1 MQESK
6 KGISEKRSSALARG
20 VSKQRSVFAWQCLV
34 MVTLLIL
41 INWQHQFVDSSIMQN
56 NMHFWQASKIN
67 TGKAKQISRANS
79 DTVKVR
85 EFMPEHWAVHPYCSK
100 PCRLHLQMANSN
112 PSVMHDTQDGG
123 HREARINGEEKQ
135 FQFKP
140 GGVRNFACNSEEN
153 YWSGGVCTWELITLK
168 IANANSRYIRRNK
181 MDSPKSAEE
190 NLGATGSQKQKIKN
204 DQKLTQ
210 KRRKQQQRR
219 IAKQLLL
226 QTLQA
231 VKPKRNRGP
240 PKADMASTPSTMRKA
255 KNNSISASK
264 KPKRDEENIRE
275 KAAKGKSSENDKES
289 ILYGSRNEKPSPKNF
304 VAEDAKIEKKGEA
317 DKVTNIRPV
326 QRKNPKATE
335 TYSSEEEAYYES
347 GDTSKADEDSNSTT
361 ISSGETDKTPSVIKH
376 HDGENGNL
384 WKTTIKSQELINS
397 LVPAGNNQKRGPLS
411 KEQLRLLQDL
421 SDSLSE
427 DSSPEDDEDKDRRT
441 IYSDGSSDTPNR
453 ENWNLKSKNIENGQS
468 PRNDEKT
475 AFELSKTKREMDPR
489 TNSTDGPS
497 YNPDEKKRKQKS
509 NQKEIIPSD
518 HHEGLSNSTRTIQW
532 LIEEAEMSRFALAQE
547 VQVVPGVVR
556 TELKNAI
563 KTTAWNWTEYEIQ
576 RLDPQAKR
584 HINMILIQLKEEKKA
599 GMEQLRSMRSIE
611 KNQTNDQTP
620 QRHNKAARE
629 IRRRND
635 NTNYYYYKSRNEDG
649 TKNKPP
655 EAKRANAKIAREHLK
670 SILVSM
676 GGGGKANP
684 SAEKHRSHA
693 PRNRS
698 RSPENVRKQQEL
710 MAILQQMGG
719 GNKYRQNARHD
730 GKDKSKHNPY
740 LSKPKSSMVPSAS
753 KYQL

>member
-140 GGVRNFACNSEEN
+140 GGVRNFACNSEGN

-219 IAKQLLL
+219 IVKQLLL

-275 KAAKGKSSENDKES
+275 KTVKDKNSENDKVGA
-289 ILYGSRNEKPSPKNF
+289 LGS
-304 VAEDAKIEKKGEA
+304 
-317 DKVTNIRPV
+317 
-326 QRKNPKATE
+326 
-335 TYSSEEEAYYES
+335 
-347 GDTSKADEDSNSTT
+347 
-361 ISSGETDKTPSVIKH
+361 
-376 HDGENGNL
+376 
-384 WKTTIKSQELINS
+384 
-397 LVPAGNNQKRGPLS
+397 
-411 KEQLRLLQDL
+411 
-421 SDSLSE
+421 
-427 DSSPEDDEDKDRRT
+427 
-441 IYSDGSSDTPNR
+441 
-453 ENWNLKSKNIENGQS
+453 
-468 PRNDEKT
+468 
-475 AFELSKTKREMDPR
+475 
-489 TNSTDGPS
+489 
-497 YNPDEKKRKQKS
+497 
-509 NQKEIIPSD
+509 
-518 HHEGLSNSTRTIQW
+518 
-532 LIEEAEMSRFALAQE
+532 
-547 VQVVPGVVR
+547 
-556 TELKNAI
+556 
-563 KTTAWNWTEYEIQ
+563 
-576 RLDPQAKR
+576 
-584 HINMILIQLKEEKKA
+584 
-599 GMEQLRSMRSIE
+599 
-611 KNQTNDQTP
+611 
-620 QRHNKAARE
+620 
-629 IRRRND
+629 
-635 NTNYYYYKSRNEDG
+635 
-649 TKNKPP
+649 
-655 EAKRANAKIAREHLK
+655 
-670 SILVSM
+670 
-676 GGGGKANP
+676 
-684 SAEKHRSHA
+684 
-693 PRNRS
+693 
-698 RSPENVRKQQEL
+698 
-710 MAILQQMGG
+710 
-719 GNKYRQNARHD
+719 
-730 GKDKSKHNPY
+730 
-740 LSKPKSSMVPSAS
+740 
-753 KYQL
+753 